1 MVNLAAQAG
10 VRYFI
15 ENPMAYIETNL
26 VGFANL
32 LEACRHQ
39 ETPHLVYASSSSVY
53 GLNAKV
59 PFSEHAIADHQVS
72 LYGATERADELMAH
86 SYSRLYGLPTTGLRF
101 FTVYGPWGRPDM
113 AYLLFT
119 RAILEDEPIKL
130 FNYGRHNRDFTY
142 FDDIVEGVINCA
154 SAIPQGNPDW
164 EDYVTNDGRF
174 RRPHDVTHLLVNSA
188 KARLMLGW
196 QPQRTFTEL
205 VNHMLD
211 ADLALFGGRG

>member
-130 FNYGRHNRDFTY
+130 FNYGRHK
-142 FDDIVEGVINCA
+142 
-154 SAIPQGNPDW
+154 P
-164 EDYVTNDGRF
+164 RF
-174 RRPHDVTHLLVNSA
+174 HLYRRH
-188 KARLMLGW
+188 R
-196 QPQRTFTEL
+196 
-205 VNHMLD
+205 
-211 ADLALFGGRG
+211 GRGHQLRISHTAGQP